1 MQLQPREE
9 SSSYVEIVMVTSRT
23 EDAYGCMQKKS
34 AAGRH
39 LWSQSCVEQ
48 KNVMWMSSKQ
58 AHILPAL
65 DMFPWIPHH
74 HT

>member
-23 EDAYGCMQKKS
+23 EDACGCMQKKS

-48 KNVMWMSSKQ
+48 KK
-58 AHILPAL
+58 
-65 DMFPWIPHH
+65 
-74 HT
+74 